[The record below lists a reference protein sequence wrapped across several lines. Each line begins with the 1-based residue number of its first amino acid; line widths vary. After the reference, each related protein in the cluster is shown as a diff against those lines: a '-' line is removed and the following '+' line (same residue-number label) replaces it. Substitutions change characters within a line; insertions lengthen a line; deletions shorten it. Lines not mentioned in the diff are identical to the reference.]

1 MQGFN
6 GLMIFDKSFAQ
17 VLPYIAALFI
27 YGLVCFAIARRVF
40 RFREA

>member
-1 MQGFN
+1 
-6 GLMIFDKSFAQ
+6 